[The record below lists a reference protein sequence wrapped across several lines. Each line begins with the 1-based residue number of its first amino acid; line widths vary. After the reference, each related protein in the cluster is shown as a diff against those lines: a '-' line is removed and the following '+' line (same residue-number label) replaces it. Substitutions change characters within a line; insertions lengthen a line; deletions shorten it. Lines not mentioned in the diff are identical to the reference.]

1 MTDRRHFCSFNQAEE
16 VISRLRNR
24 KKIDKKIFT
33 PFAKCVTQR
42 YFQKIEEKEKEFQ
55 SLIHKLES
63 LIVLKETSNNAK
75 EEVIKKVI
83 GLAQEIETEEL
94 KHFIEQLKRL
104 QRVNPVNIYTV
115 LYYLLFSIWSY
126 KNLEEFKQFLNKK
139 KFAEIEKEKLL
150 QPLGYADC
158 IAFIIKLNINQLRQ
172 FFNQIKQVVGK
183 KDKTL
188 LYTIFPML
196 AYAYSRGLID
206 ENFYATLKE
215 TLLNIAEKHNKD
227 EFEKA
232 LDLLNEFITALYAYF
247 RKHNPKA

>member
-1 MTDRRHFCSFNQAEE
+1 
-16 VISRLRNR
+16 
-24 KKIDKKIFT
+24 
-33 PFAKCVTQR
+33 
-42 YFQKIEEKEKEFQ
+42 
-55 SLIHKLES
+55 
-63 LIVLKETSNNAK
+63 
-75 EEVIKKVI
+75 
-83 GLAQEIETEEL
+83 
-94 KHFIEQLKRL
+94 
-104 QRVNPVNIYTV
+104 
-115 LYYLLFSIWSY
+115 
-126 KNLEEFKQFLNKK
+126 
-139 KFAEIEKEKLL
+139 
-150 QPLGYADC
+150 
-158 IAFIIKLNINQLRQ
+158 LNINQLRQ